1 MTQPWTVDKRYVHN
15 PNLRAEWPEF
25 YNTENNAQI
34 VIGKENYFLS
44 GDGFLMPAKK
54 DQAPPDLRYFKPTQQ

>member
-1 MTQPWTVDKRYVHN
+1 MDKRYVHN
-15 PNLRAEWPEF
+15 PNLRAGWPEF

-34 VIGKENYFLS
+34 VIGKENYFQS
-44 GDGFLMPAKK
+44 GDGFLMPTKK

>member
-1 MTQPWTVDKRYVHN
+1 VHDL
-15 PNLRAEWPEF
+15 NLHANWPEF

-34 VIGKENYFLS
+34 VIGKESYFLS

-54 DQAPPDLRYFKPTQQ
+54 DQAPRDLRYFKQMQK

>member
-1 MTQPWTVDKRYVHN
+1 VDKRYVHDL
-15 PNLRAEWPEF
+15 NLHANWPEF

-34 VIGKENYFLS
+34 VIGKESYFLS

-54 DQAPPDLRYFKPTQQ
+54 DQAPRDLRYFKQMQK

>member
-1 MTQPWTVDKRYVHN
+1 VHN
-15 PNLRAEWPEF
+15 PNPRADWPEF

-34 VIGKENYFLS
+34 VIGNENYFLS

-54 DQAPPDLRYFKPTQQ
+54 DQAPPNLRYFKPTQK